1 MVKVL
6 VWYWLAM
13 KVAEENILKCERTE
27 KSKEICLAHLTCPWK
42 QEKIPIP
49 VGQYKLPFQ
58 YTSHCTKL
66 MFRNPLHIETMM
78 FSVQRL
84 VQMTIDKLRSL
95 FATK

>member
-1 MVKVL
+1 
-6 VWYWLAM
+6 M

-27 KSKEICLAHLTCPWK
+27 KNKEICLAHLTCPWK

-78 FSVQRL
+78 FVVFRN
-84 VQMTIDKLRSL
+84 
-95 FATK
+95 

>member
-27 KSKEICLAHLTCPWK
+27 KNKEICLAHLTCPWK

-49 VGQYKLPFQ
+49 VGQYKLPLQ

-66 MFRNPLHIETMM
+66 KSIYILHISAMM
-78 FSVQRL
+78 FVVL
-84 VQMTIDKLRSL
+84 AIPHID
-95 FATK
+95 

>member
-1 MVKVL
+1 
-6 VWYWLAM
+6 M

-58 YTSHCTKL
+58 YTFHCTKL
-66 MFRNPLHIETMM
+66 KSIYILYI
-78 FSVQRL
+78 FSVH
-84 VQMTIDKLRSL
+84 RSV
-95 FATK
+95 

>member
-1 MVKVL
+1 
-6 VWYWLAM
+6 M

-27 KSKEICLAHLTCPWK
+27 KNKEICLAHLTCPWK

-66 MFRNPLHIETMM
+66 KGIYILHIKTMM
-78 FSVQRL
+78 FVIL
-84 VQMTIDKLRSL
+84 AIPYIDQLK
-95 FATK
+95 

>member
-1 MVKVL
+1 
-6 VWYWLAM
+6 M

-49 VGQYKLPFQ
+49 VGQYKLPLQ

-66 MFRNPLHIETMM
+66 KGIYILHIKTMM
-78 FSVQRL
+78 FVIL
-84 VQMTIDKLRSL
+84 AIPYIDQLK
-95 FATK
+95 

>member
-1 MVKVL
+1 
-6 VWYWLAM
+6 M

-42 QEKIPIP
+42 QQKIPIP
-49 VGQYKLPFQ
+49 VGQYKLPSQ

-78 FSVQRL
+78 F
-84 VQMTIDKLRSL
+84 

>member
-27 KSKEICLAHLTCPWK
+27 KSKEICLAHWTCPWK

-49 VGQYKLPFQ
+49 VGQYELPLQ
-58 YTSHCTKL
+58 YTSHYTKL
-66 MFRNPLHIETMM
+66 KSILPSSYRNYDICNL
-78 FSVQRL
+78 
-84 VQMTIDKLRSL
+84 
-95 FATK
+95 ATKVIADVKWQWLINW

>member
-1 MVKVL
+1 MFLINGESSCV
-6 VWYWLAM
+6 
-13 KVAEENILKCERTE
+13 ILIGHESGRRKYIEVRKDR

-66 MFRNPLHIETMM
+66 KSIYILHI
-78 FSVQRL
+78 SAIPY
-84 VQMTIDKLRSL
+84 IDQFK
-95 FATK
+95 